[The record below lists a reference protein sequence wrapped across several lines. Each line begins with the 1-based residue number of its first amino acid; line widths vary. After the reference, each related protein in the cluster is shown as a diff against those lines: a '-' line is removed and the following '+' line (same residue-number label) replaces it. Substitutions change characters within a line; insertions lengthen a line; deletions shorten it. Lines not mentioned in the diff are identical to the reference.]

1 MAENDR
7 RARGAEVMT
16 KLFGGPPTPSATS
29 ADMMDVTIE
38 HLFGDIWSR
47 PGLGHRDRELVT
59 IAVIAA
65 MGFERQL
72 RAHLK
77 GALNAGV
84 TRDEIKEVM
93 LHIAHYAGWPAGFT
107 GLTIADEVFEEA
119 DAAAAEE

>member
-1 MAENDR
+1 MAENSR

-16 KLFGGPPTPSATS
+16 KRFGGLPTLNETS
-29 ADMMDVTIE
+29 ADMMDVTIG

-65 MGFERQL
+65 LGFERQL

-107 GLTIADEVFEEA
+107 GLAIAHEVFEEA

>member
-93 LHIAHYAGWPAGFT
+93 LHIAHYAGWPAGMT
-107 GLTIADEVFEEA
+107 GLTIAHEVFEEQ
-119 DAAAAEE
+119 DEAEEA

>member
-1 MAENDR
+1 MTENDR
-7 RARGAEVMT
+7 RARGTEIMT

-47 PGLGHRDRELVT
+47 PGLGHRDRELIT
-59 IAVIAA
+59 ISVIAA
-65 MGFERQL
+65 LGFERQL

-93 LHIAHYAGWPAGFT
+93 IHIAHYAGWPAAMT
-107 GLTIADEVFEEA
+107 GLTLAHEVFEEA
-119 DAAAAEE
+119 DAASAEG